1 LLKKELATIHAGD
14 PDTVIIDELAL
25 LHGSC
30 RADVAVVNGMMH
42 GFELKSDRDTLD
54 RLPEQARA
62 YAAVFDYV
70 TLVVGERHLLDA
82 IEIIPDWW
90 GIRVAR
96 FYRGKLVLRDL
107 RLAMVNT
114 SPDLPSTVRLL
125 WRGEALKI
133 LAEVSNRK
141 APTSRPRE
149 WIYSELLARVEFGHL
164 RDAVRHCLKNRRTQ
178 RPDDM

>member
-1 LLKKELATIHAGD
+1 
-14 PDTVIIDELAL
+14 
-25 LHGSC
+25 
-30 RADVAVVNGMMH
+30 MMH
-42 GFELKSDRDTLD
+42 GFELKSDRDTLH

-70 TLVVGERHLLDA
+70 TLVVGEHHLRHA

-90 GIRVAR
+90 GIRVVR
-96 FYRGKLVLRDL
+96 LYRGQLVFRDL

-114 SPDLPSTVRLL
+114 SPDPLATVRLL
-125 WRGEALKI
+125 WRVEALNI

-141 APTSRPRE
+141 VPSSRPRE
-149 WIYSELLARVEFGHL
+149 SIYSELLARVEFGHL
-164 RDAVRHCLKNRRTQ
+164 RDAVRRCLKNRKNQ